1 MARSDFG
8 VHHSGSKSHSLGHLA
23 VLVYQLMSHF
33 ASQLPRHMP
42 ASSRILTSKGPGVW
56 GDEYQGAWKP
66 LGQVAGSQNNTH
78 PRAGS
83 LSAEVH
89 LQKRLP
95 GLAGGRDNSLGADFF
110 IMQSSWRPT
119 CP

>member
-1 MARSDFG
+1 
-8 VHHSGSKSHSLGHLA
+8 
-23 VLVYQLMSHF
+23 
-33 ASQLPRHMP
+33 MP
-42 ASSRILTSKGPGVW
+42 ASSCILTSKGPGVW
-56 GDEYQGAWKP
+56 GDEYQGAGKP

-95 GLAGGRDNSLGADFF
+95 GIAGGRDSSLGAEFLLCNLLGDPPVLDTFPVTPF
-110 IMQSSWRPT
+110 PPPLGSWNGTMAP
-119 CP
+119 P